1 MFFRKMGFV
10 GSALLLS
17 GGLALAADLPQ
28 TVYVEPIEPAPL
40 PPAGFYASLHAGYVM
55 PGDVD
60 GEIVFP
66 AAPSTRNISVD
77 VEDGYRFGGALGYDF
92 NSMIGIEAEVS
103 YFEMDVDS
111 ISVAGPAP
119 GGVTAPTSGDASV
132 LTLMGNVIVGQ
143 QYDRWRPY
151 VGVGAGA
158 ARVDLDITI
167 PALPNNLHDNDWA
180 FAGQA
185 FVGLDYS
192 LTDTVSLGARY
203 RYLHIASTDYADE
216 APDPVSIDSFGT
228 HSIEAA
234 VKVKFGG

>member
-1 MFFRKMGFV
+1 MVFRKMSVV

-17 GGLALAADLPQ
+17 GGLAMAADLPEMG
-28 TVYVEPIEPAPL
+28 YVEPMEPAPL

-60 GEIVFP
+60 GDIIFGGGTTDVG
-66 AAPSTRNISVD
+66 ID
-77 VEDGYRFGGALGYDF
+77 VEDGYRIGGSLGYDF
-92 NSMIGIEAEVS
+92 NSMIGVEAEVS
-103 YFEMDVDS
+103 YSQTDVDS
-111 ISVAGPAP
+111 LSAAAL
-119 GGVTAPTSGDASV
+119 GGVSPTSGDASI
-132 LTLMGNVIVGQ
+132 LTLMGNVIIGQ

-158 ARVDLDITI
+158 AHLNLDVVTLLDDVDDS
-167 PALPNNLHDNDWA
+167 DWA
-180 FAGQA
+180 FAAQA
-185 FVGLDYS
+185 FVGLDFS

-203 RYLHIASTDYADE
+203 RYLHIGSTDYSDDVG
-216 APDPVSIDSFGT
+216 DPVNVDSFGT

>member
-1 MFFRKMGFV
+1 MFFRKMSFI

-17 GGLALAADLPQ
+17 GGLAMAADLPEMG
-28 TVYVEPIEPAPL
+28 YVGPMEPAPL

-66 AAPSTRNISVD
+66 VGPSTRDASVD

-92 NSMIGIEAEVS
+92 NSMMGIEAEVS
-103 YFEMDVDS
+103 YLEMDVDS
-111 ISVAGPAP
+111 ISIAGA
-119 GGVTAPTSGDASV
+119 GGGTASTSGDASV
-132 LTLMGNVIVGQ
+132 LTLMGNLIAGQ

-158 ARVDLDITI
+158 AHVDLDITI
-167 PALPNNLHDNDWA
+167 PTLPNDLDDSDWA
-180 FAGQA
+180 FAAQA

-203 RYLHIASTDYADE
+203 RYLHISSTDYSDE
-216 APDPVSIDSFGT
+216 APDPVSIDSFGN

-234 VKVKFGG
+234 LKVRFGG